1 MCLHGLVRPRPR
13 TVSRPNLVPVLSL
26 MYGMGTD
33 EIYQG
38 YELFLWQ
45 QAFGEI
51 ALSTTGYY
59 IV

>member
-1 MCLHGLVRPRPR
+1 
-13 TVSRPNLVPVLSL
+13 